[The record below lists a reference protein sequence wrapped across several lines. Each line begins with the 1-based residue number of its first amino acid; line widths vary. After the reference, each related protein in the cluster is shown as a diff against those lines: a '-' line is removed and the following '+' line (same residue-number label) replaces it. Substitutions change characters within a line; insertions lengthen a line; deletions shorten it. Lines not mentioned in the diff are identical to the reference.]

1 MKNTC
6 KRALALALAVVMLLS
21 VSVIGVSAEVTEVA
35 LNGGVMTDTV
45 AVYEFWQEKYASDS
59 NFLVNFG
66 ATDMTNTLKGHYDN
80 EELNWRIAWNT
91 VATDSCTGK
100 SLFSGGRPYH
110 YVQIGKS
117 SGNNFY
123 GLYLKSPGAGTY
135 DVTLNYSVTNDIQAA
150 SEMKAYLFPAAFV
163 DDSVAGGAQWKYVIS
178 GNDNKAEDGT
188 DTNGIIYLGSYSCYD
203 ANVPQYEER
212 SLVKSGVVLDDGE
225 EYILVLAAVSTNGTS
240 STLKHYTNSL
250 TLEKTSAD
258 EVEQTNK
265 TVGFYTNAYGDNAQL
280 GLNAT
285 QIKAD
290 YEDPAKAWDWRL
302 ETASNLYQFRSG
314 GNNKFNTSLKNP
326 KQTIRLLQTA
336 STASVNSFFA
346 LRVKSPGTGNF
357 KVSLIH
363 GANTDGVDDLGVY
376 VIPASVV
383 EGAVADAGYT
393 YSTLATDIAANFSL
407 NGNINAEPFAP
418 VNNAINAVL
427 KNPESAYSQA
437 VVPHVSCDAV
447 THTTASYTGN
457 NLVTEGG
464 IISCTAEEEYIV
476 VFKVEVG
483 GAGAAGNTYLY
494 LTGLKFEQQAVAN
507 NAATIGETGYP
518 TVKAALNAAEEG
530 ETVKL
535 LADCAIADLKNP
547 LCNIDLNGK
556 TLTVYGDMTTVA
568 AVSDS
573 SEGNT
578 GILKVTGKMNLA
590 GDQAQLPLYDAAAGG
605 YGLYSFAWGEDNQ
618 SEAVANN
625 ANARKFW
632 FQLFFDNAKA
642 YALIASGTS
651 GLSIGIDMKWGEGED
666 DCASCVFVDKTD
678 KTAAA
683 FAAGWGAFM
692 QTAENPWLY
701 VTVQNAVEGMTVT
714 PVIEANGAQV
724 ACASIAY

>member
-6 KRALALALAVVMLLS
+6 KRTLALVLAVVMLLS
-21 VSVIGVSAEVTEVA
+21 VSVIGVSAEETEVA

-45 AVYEFWQEKYASDS
+45 AVYEFWQECY
-59 NFLVNFG
+59 
-66 ATDMTNTLKGHYDN
+66 KGQY
-80 EELNWRIAWNT
+80 L
-91 VATDSCTGK
+91 
-100 SLFSGGRPYH
+100 YH
-110 YVQIGKS
+110 YSNSNVNADIQDAYNDGRINWMRYNESAGYSMIAEGREYQYVNMGEGNSKS
-117 SGNNFY
+117 NAFY
-123 GLYLKSPGAGTY
+123 GLLIKNPGAGTY
-135 DVTLNYSVTNDIQAA
+135 DLTLDYSKVADGCPSVKVFLAAQSVFDESTSAWRYVIKGNYTTPNPGIVLVGEFSCKTSGDEDYSNDTLKTTVELGEDQVYHLIFSA
-150 SEMKAYLFPAAFV
+150 SDG
-163 DDSVAGGAQWKYVIS
+163 DDSNNTTSPSAS
-178 GNDNKAEDGT
+178 NKV
-188 DTNGIIYLGSYSCYD
+188 YFSRMS
-203 ANVPQYEER
+203 
-212 SLVKSGVVLDDGE
+212 
-225 EYILVLAAVSTNGTS
+225 
-240 STLKHYTNSL
+240 
-250 TLEKTSAD
+250 LEKTSAD
-258 EVEQTNK
+258 EVELTNK

-302 ETASNLYQFRSG
+302 ETSTFLGQFKSG

-383 EGAVADAGYT
+383 EGAVADAGYS
-393 YSTLATDIAANFSL
+393 YSTLATGIAANFSL
-407 NGNINAEPFAP
+407 NGDVKAEPFAP
-418 VNNAINAVL
+418 VNDAINAVL

-437 VVPHVSCDAV
+437 VVAHASCDAV

-464 IISCTAEEEYIV
+464 VISCTAEEEYVV

-518 TVKAALNAAEEG
+518 TVKAALNAAEAG

-632 FQLFFDNAKA
+632 FQLFFDNTKA

-666 DCASCVFVDKTD
+666 GSASCVFVDKTD